1 MVPVLLTDRVK
12 VPVFPTLRSRGSRAY
27 SCSVTVKSA
36 FAVGAV
42 VRAVAGGAVWA
53 VAGGGAAFV
62 VVELAC
68 LRLSPQPATRRP
80 SAAAATVASRS
91 GRCARTGVT

>member
-12 VPVFPTLRSRGSRAY
+12 VPVFATLRSPGSRAY

-42 VRAVAGGAVWA
+42 VWA
-53 VAGGGAAFV
+53 VAGGVVWAVGGGGAFV
-62 VVELAC
+62 VVALAC